1 MKLSILIPSLTDRSG
16 SLERLETLLNKQT
29 TDEVEI
35 LTLIDSGEL
44 NIGAKRNILLDRA
57 EGQYVAFIDD
67 DDLVSSDYIP
77 TLLKAIEHEPDCV
90 SLRGVMTW
98 DGQNPEIFEHSIKY
112 DKYLTTDNPIK
123 YERFP
128 NHLNCIK
135 ASIAKQFKFPEKS
148 FGEDTDW
155 AVMLKDSGLLK
166 KEIFVD
172 KILYHYLYR
181 TK

>member
-1 MKLSILIPSLTDRSG
+1 MKLSLLIPCIESYRDLCN
-16 SLERLETLLNKQT
+16 RLLIILDKQKT
-29 TDEVEI
+29 EEVEI
-35 LTLIDSGEL
+35 IVTYNNGEKSIGYYRNELL
-44 NIGAKRNILLDRA
+44 NMANGK
-57 EGQYVAFIDD
+57 YVAFIDAD
-67 DDLVSSDYIP
+67 DQVSSDYIP
-77 TLLKAIEHEPDCV
+77 TLLKAIEHNPDCV
-90 SLRGVMTW
+90 SLRGVITW
-98 DGQNPEIFEHSIKY
+98 NGNNPEIFEHSIKY
-112 DKYLTTDNPIK
+112 DKYLTTENPIK

-135 ASIAKQFKFPEKS
+135 ASIAKQFKFPEKN

-172 KILYHYLYR
+172 KILYHYLY